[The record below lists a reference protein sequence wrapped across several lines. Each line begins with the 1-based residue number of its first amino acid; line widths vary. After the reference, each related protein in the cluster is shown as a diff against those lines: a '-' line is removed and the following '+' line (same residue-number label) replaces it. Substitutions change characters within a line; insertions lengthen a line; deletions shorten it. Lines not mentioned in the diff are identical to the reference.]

1 NRKIYNGTTSQ
12 CGADFA
18 QASSYCYNE
27 DDRVVTIAPPNPKA
41 LLLGRGASRLGDIF
55 DGRDNGIGELVNTT
69 FQNVGTYLSSNKYTA
84 DLFHEV
90 ITAQNLN
97 DMNASI
103 ASQDVSNKVKI
114 ANLIVDYAQAVL
126 LGGMSTGSWV
136 TKQANQAVQDVISTV
151 LVNTF
156 DLPPD
161 VAAFLSGGLMAHME
175 ASKAKHDLGNRN
187 LGIGKAVHSAFNDLG
202 LEGFESALI
211 HAAGPILDV
220 VIAPGVGALSKSTLD
235 SYGNNL
241 DSMHKWKEFKTSMY
255 GFAVQ
260 KIGEQQHWSPEFT
273 SFASQYAM
281 DYIEMKEAKA
291 ELGRNGAAFSL
302 NSIAGELKLAIAN
315 IGGALG
321 EVIGA
326 GVNGMTHLS
335 GDLGLTSERYEKEIN
350 QQVRTSIND
359 IKLKG
364 YKDSIRTWDA
374 DQVGLASASVKEY
387 GRVNHWDQATVE
399 MWSQQASDFVVRKQA
414 ERDLHKRN
422 DAIGLTALT
431 NPVSA
436 FMFLDNKLFSG
447 GLTSLVTKGV
457 KGIMTTI
464 ADAGNLLGEGV
475 VSSSFRNSVYDQTKD
490 WKNIVTQEDV
500 KARTQQGI
508 INKAHIES
516 EMRNQLFDIIGQ
528 TLMPGDKEAAHNL
541 GLLLKYHIDQK
552 EAKKAAKEQRLRDA
566 QTVVQVA
573 AAAAMVACS
582 AGTTGPLAGTWLSG
596 LTTTAV
602 STTIAGTTA
611 TLTYGQ
617 IAALAISTAV
627 SMGVEGS
634 INGTNGAVAAL
645 ANGLISAATMGIKTP
660 VTGYVTYTKHQ
671 NANLLTGQHEVK
683 GGWGGGISGNIAG
696 SKALPVGEAMQAFA
710 AAMKMSNL
718 SLGFSYNRDA
728 GLGMNVNANFTN
740 KLGLGLDY
748 NFKSGDYTANASYD
762 FDKVGGKDWANAS
775 LGISASKNGHAS
787 ASVSYNTDGNT
798 AIPQA
803 LRGSGATL
811 DFGNDGLIGLS
822 VQAMRGATVGTL
834 TYDTNTHGFQP
845 LTLNNNYQNEFNQG
859 QAAEN
864 AAYNHQK
871 GQMEILMK
879 ELSLG
884 TKMDKPLFTQAEID
898 AALPKDEHG
907 NLDMEKANPEKLL
920 DKWNAHKEARS
931 KTPEGL
937 QKWKDE
943 VSKAGERSGIEVK
956 FNDGKSA
963 TSTFGKFVTG
973 LMGDVAQSFGFA
985 NDGSKMIDKAGV
997 FHLDTC
1003 FVAGSKVTKLKNKN
1017 IKIYGNTNISST
1029 SNGANLSGFNSEDY
1043 EFANIEEIR
1052 IGDVVRSW
1060 NENTNTFENK
1070 RVTETFVHE
1079 VPQLFF
1085 LELDGEEEI
1094 HTTWNHPFRR
1104 YRATQE
1110 SEPNRNERQSAGYGV
1125 ERGFENHSVEH
1136 FRNVALENRD
1146 VTETSHLTPNQL
1158 APNVSKILA
1167 TGNYSLTPQ
1176 SEWVKVEDLKLKD
1189 QVLRSDGSW
1198 GTVTGIYYYNTEPTK
1213 VYNLEVEDNHTYV
1226 VGGDVLGIG
1235 YVVHNYIVDQKDKFL
1250 SGAEVEK
1257 AYKDHKKMGEKAEI
1271 KWGDKTYKKVN
1282 GEGEGVAVFVRDYD
1296 DKGTKE
1302 YIRITK
1308 DGLIEQKIKWKGQ
1321 LGEFMANT
1329 LSGEKTKYF
1338 NTRGEEVFLQP
1349 DKLVLDGGS
1358 KKLPFDPVDTKLAN
1372 NIVDKVK
1379 NDYEQSLRT
1388 EYANDKKSKLTP
1400 AQIDVKVKAEMA
1412 VYNRIA
1418 DRTFKNSYTDENGN
1432 AIKHGSDKFL
1442 ETLAEP
1448 EFNGQN
1454 STKKPDGM
1462 EIPVKVVI
1470 EYMRSKYPDGKGY
1483 APNLAPWNER
1493 IATHKENLHEL
1504 NVELKTGLQKEG
1516 MSDKERK
1523 SFQKDMEKKIASESN
1538 KMYAVELE
1546 RRNRMEEFEKS
1557 SNLIFGKNSKG
1568 EYNVSSSEI
1577 AKQTKAAIC
1586 RADTNYYQNRANARM
1601 EASFGEYFMNKIEMG
1616 DIRPGTDQKN
1626 GLVWD
1631 KGHLKGFENTY
1642 PPKDDIPTATFD
1654 ASNAYTGEPLSHDYI
1669 QQVTANMKPGQIV
1682 QVWTDTD
1689 GYGNPDRV
1697 NVKPGPN
1704 HYYGFGMNQAGQ
1716 LIYLNHTKQ
1725 PVQYYDA
1732 NGEIRTLEFKK
1743 PIPKEAWPYLRVFR
1757 IYK

>member
-1 NRKIYNGTTSQ
+1 
-12 CGADFA
+12 
-18 QASSYCYNE
+18 
-27 DDRVVTIAPPNPKA
+27 
-41 LLLGRGASRLGDIF
+41 
-55 DGRDNGIGELVNTT
+55 
-69 FQNVGTYLSSNKYTA
+69 
-84 DLFHEV
+84 
-90 ITAQNLN
+90 
-97 DMNASI
+97 
-103 ASQDVSNKVKI
+103 
-114 ANLIVDYAQAVL
+114 
-126 LGGMSTGSWV
+126 
-136 TKQANQAVQDVISTV
+136 
-151 LVNTF
+151 
-156 DLPPD
+156 
-161 VAAFLSGGLMAHME
+161 
-175 ASKAKHDLGNRN
+175 
-187 LGIGKAVHSAFNDLG
+187 
-202 LEGFESALI
+202 
-211 HAAGPILDV
+211 
-220 VIAPGVGALSKSTLD
+220 
-235 SYGNNL
+235 
-241 DSMHKWKEFKTSMY
+241 
-255 GFAVQ
+255 
-260 KIGEQQHWSPEFT
+260 
-273 SFASQYAM
+273 
-281 DYIEMKEAKA
+281 
-291 ELGRNGAAFSL
+291 
-302 NSIAGELKLAIAN
+302 
-315 IGGALG
+315 
-321 EVIGA
+321 
-326 GVNGMTHLS
+326 
-335 GDLGLTSERYEKEIN
+335 
-350 QQVRTSIND
+350 
-359 IKLKG
+359 
-364 YKDSIRTWDA
+364 
-374 DQVGLASASVKEY
+374 
-387 GRVNHWDQATVE
+387 
-399 MWSQQASDFVVRKQA
+399 
-414 ERDLHKRN
+414 
-422 DAIGLTALT
+422 
-431 NPVSA
+431 
-436 FMFLDNKLFSG
+436 
-447 GLTSLVTKGV
+447 
-457 KGIMTTI
+457 
-464 ADAGNLLGEGV
+464 
-475 VSSSFRNSVYDQTKD
+475 
-490 WKNIVTQEDV
+490 
-500 KARTQQGI
+500 
-508 INKAHIES
+508 
-516 EMRNQLFDIIGQ
+516 
-528 TLMPGDKEAAHNL
+528 
-541 GLLLKYHIDQK
+541 
-552 EAKKAAKEQRLRDA
+552 
-566 QTVVQVA
+566 
-573 AAAAMVACS
+573 
-582 AGTTGPLAGTWLSG
+582 
-596 LTTTAV
+596 
-602 STTIAGTTA
+602 
-611 TLTYGQ
+611 
-617 IAALAISTAV
+617 
-627 SMGVEGS
+627 
-634 INGTNGAVAAL
+634 
-645 ANGLISAATMGIKTP
+645 
-660 VTGYVTYTKHQ
+660 
-671 NANLLTGQHEVK
+671 
-683 GGWGGGISGNIAG
+683 
-696 SKALPVGEAMQAFA
+696 
-710 AAMKMSNL
+710 
-718 SLGFSYNRDA
+718 
-728 GLGMNVNANFTN
+728 
-740 KLGLGLDY
+740 
-748 NFKSGDYTANASYD
+748 
-762 FDKVGGKDWANAS
+762 
-775 LGISASKNGHAS
+775 
-787 ASVSYNTDGNT
+787 
-798 AIPQA
+798 
-803 LRGSGATL
+803 
-811 DFGNDGLIGLS
+811 
-822 VQAMRGATVGTL
+822 
-834 TYDTNTHGFQP
+834 
-845 LTLNNNYQNEFNQG
+845 
-859 QAAEN
+859 
-864 AAYNHQK
+864 
-871 GQMEILMK
+871 
-879 ELSLG
+879 
-884 TKMDKPLFTQAEID
+884 
-898 AALPKDEHG
+898 
-907 NLDMEKANPEKLL
+907 
-920 DKWNAHKEARS
+920 
-931 KTPEGL
+931 
-937 QKWKDE
+937 
-943 VSKAGERSGIEVK
+943 
-956 FNDGKSA
+956 
-963 TSTFGKFVTG
+963 
-973 LMGDVAQSFGFA
+973 
-985 NDGSKMIDKAGV
+985 
-997 FHLDTC
+997 
-1003 FVAGSKVTKLKNKN
+1003 
-1017 IKIYGNTNISST
+1017 
-1029 SNGANLSGFNSEDY
+1029 
-1043 EFANIEEIR
+1043 
-1052 IGDVVRSW
+1052 
-1060 NENTNTFENK
+1060 
-1070 RVTETFVHE
+1070 
-1079 VPQLFF
+1079 
-1085 LELDGEEEI
+1085 
-1094 HTTWNHPFRR
+1094 
-1104 YRATQE
+1104 
-1110 SEPNRNERQSAGYGV
+1110 
-1125 ERGFENHSVEH
+1125 
-1136 FRNVALENRD
+1136 
-1146 VTETSHLTPNQL
+1146 
-1158 APNVSKILA
+1158 
-1167 TGNYSLTPQ
+1167 
-1176 SEWVKVEDLKLKD
+1176 
-1189 QVLRSDGSW
+1189 LRSDGSW

-1250 SGAEVEK
+1250 SGAEGEK

-1349 DKLVLDGGS
+1349 DKLVRDGGS